1 MKKSP
6 PYLVYDAANALLL
19 GSGDTEKAAVAA
31 ACKYASSPRR
41 VTIHHMGETYTKRTV
56 IIGEGGIIG
65 GKKNTDEDEDSHPVG
80 QSG

>member
-6 PYLVYDAANALLL
+6 PYLVYDAANSLLL

-31 ACKYASSPRR
+31 ACKFVSSPKR
-41 VTIHHMGETYTKRTV
+41 VTIHHLGNTYSKRTV
-56 IIGEGGIIG
+56 IIGEDGIIG
-65 GKKNTDEDEDSHPVG
+65 GKKNIDEDDGHPMG